1 MAANNEKQRKVSRIE
16 AVGLVLVI
24 FSMAMLFLNAGAV
37 GGLFNAMFNRA
48 FKVVVPVYVTGSIG
62 CAIIISVTM
71 GRILERL
78 GFTDALVFASLSAD
92 GTLTTITSHDQ
103 QLVWERYV
111 HLSPPRDD

>member
-48 FKVVVPVYVTGSIG
+48 FKVVVPVY
-62 CAIIISVTM
+62 M
-71 GRILERL
+71 
-78 GFTDALVFASLSAD
+78 
-92 GTLTTITSHDQ
+92 
-103 QLVWERYV
+103 
-111 HLSPPRDD
+111 